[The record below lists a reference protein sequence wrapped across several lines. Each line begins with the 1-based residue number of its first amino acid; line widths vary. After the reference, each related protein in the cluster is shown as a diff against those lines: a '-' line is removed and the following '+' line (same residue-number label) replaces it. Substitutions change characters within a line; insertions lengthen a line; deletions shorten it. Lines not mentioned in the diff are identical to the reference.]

1 MLAPKA
7 NRAICDAFARDAP
20 PPLSFLPK
28 RRRRPRPRILH
39 FIVTSPVRVPLR
51 YLTTSLKIALA
62 LKNKKK
68 THITMSY
75 NAGCADSSAVRIT
88 PFLVMLTISFPV
100 QSVQHPPYCCASDA
114 KSPLRPPRDFRTL
127 GRLSHSPRL
136 SPRGRRRRREFS
148 EVPAKIRPVA
158 PRRRQLRQ
166 DDATHE
172 LLSPSPPRQR
182 PPFPR
187 SFSRACDLRHFRR
200 SSLSPCLTP
209 TLHHREPPL
218 RITGASETHSR
229 ERPGDELFKLAR
241 KSDRR
246 VTWRRRVAYRVT
258 CLWGALGD

>member
-1 MLAPKA
+1 
-7 NRAICDAFARDAP
+7 
-20 PPLSFLPK
+20 
-28 RRRRPRPRILH
+28 
-39 FIVTSPVRVPLR
+39 
-51 YLTTSLKIALA
+51 
-62 LKNKKK
+62 
-68 THITMSY
+68 MSY

-172 LLSPSPPRQR
+172 LLSPPR
-182 PPFPR
+182 
-187 SFSRACDLRHFRR
+187 
-200 SSLSPCLTP
+200 
-209 TLHHREPPL
+209 
-218 RITGASETHSR
+218 
-229 ERPGDELFKLAR
+229 
-241 KSDRR
+241 
-246 VTWRRRVAYRVT
+246 RRRVNAHPFPAPFRVHAT
-258 CLWGALGD
+258 FVTFAGHRFRLASPPPSTTASLRCE

>member
-1 MLAPKA
+1 MRRLCTRCSAPSLLPPQTEA
-7 NRAICDAFARDAP
+7 QTSPSHPSFYRDVTSSCP
-20 PPLSFLPK
+20 PPLFDNFPQDRFS
-28 RRRRPRPRILH
+28 I
-39 FIVTSPVRVPLR
+39 
-51 YLTTSLKIALA
+51 
-62 LKNKKK
+62 KKK
-68 THITMSY
+68 NTMSY

-172 LLSPSPPRQR
+172 LLSPSPPPSRQR